1 MPESDDIERFR
12 DLVVWQ
18 VVVDAADKI
27 LELTESEP
35 LSKKFW
41 LCAQIGDAS
50 SSSSANLAKGHG
62 GISRR
67 MYIKHLYIARGSL
80 SETLTFME
88 LIRRRKCAPAERLQ
102 EVRQLLHR
110 TSKLLN
116 GLIKSLREGPNRSSA
131 VSSSPKPVTRNP

>member
-1 MPESDDIERFR
+1 MPESDDIESFR

-18 VVVDAADKI
+18 VAIDAADRI
-27 LELTESEP
+27 LELTEAEP

-41 LCAQIGDAS
+41 LCAQVGDACS
-50 SSSSANLAKGHG
+50 SISANIAEGHG

-67 MYIKHLYIARGSL
+67 MYLKHLYIARGSL

-88 LIRRRKCAPAERLQ
+88 LIRRRKNAPQEKLQ
-102 EVRQLLHR
+102 DIRQLLHR

-116 GLIKSLREGPNRSSA
+116 GLIKSLRQRPDRDSEFG
-131 VSSSPKPVTRNP
+131 SSPKPETQNP